1 MDPVEATLTG
11 VLLPAVI
18 SGLVLALGWRIWSR
32 EPRGSGAYAGALAIA
47 LAYLAAFAAIVG
59 SPASLLP
66 GSERT
71 PSGLDWLFWLVALFA
86 LGFAFEARCPRRW
99 IVVPRAV
106 AGALLVE
113 GVLRNTFRR
122 EWSGLTDVAW
132 LLGLVALLLVPW
144 WSLER
149 LARKRPGASA
159 PLVLWASAASLAGVA
174 GLSGSVKLAQLS
186 GAVAAALGAAVV
198 LSWWRPRVSLSGG
211 GVAVALLVLFGLGL
225 NAHFYSYTT
234 ATDVLLLA
242 AGPVMPLLMSLPG
255 LPRLAG
261 GRAAWVTLG
270 LAAVPL
276 GIALVR
282 ALLAYEP
289 DPYAGYYE

>member
-1 MDPVEATLTG
+1 M
-11 VLLPAVI
+11 
-18 SGLVLALGWRIWSR
+18 
-32 EPRGSGAYAGALAIA
+32 
-47 LAYLAAFAAIVG
+47 
-59 SPASLLP
+59 
-66 GSERT
+66 
-71 PSGLDWLFWLVALFA
+71 
-86 LGFAFEARCPRRW
+86 
-99 IVVPRAV
+99 
-106 AGALLVE
+106 
-113 GVLRNTFRR
+113 
-122 EWSGLTDVAW
+122 
-132 LLGLVALLLVPW
+132 
-144 WSLER
+144 
-149 LARKRPGASA
+149 
-159 PLVLWASAASLAGVA
+159 
-174 GLSGSVKLAQLS
+174 KLAQLS